1 HLTAKWHNTRQPQQH
16 EHCPYH
22 YHKRREHT
30 PLFSTH
36 RQCPHAIHHS
46 IHVGVSI
53 HSLISD
59 SYHSNGGICHW
70 LRPIHRVT
78 RLSTIRWLDAVLML
92 PSCAIS
98 SAVVGESVN
107 IYRTLDAPRHNDSVE
122 TQYALTNTNY
132 AHGLVLLQLP
142 D

>member
-1 HLTAKWHNTRQPQQH
+1 
-16 EHCPYH
+16 
-22 YHKRREHT
+22 
-30 PLFSTH
+30 
-36 RQCPHAIHHS
+36 
-46 IHVGVSI
+46 
-53 HSLISD
+53 
-59 SYHSNGGICHW
+59 NGGICHW

-142 D
+142 DADSLQQHEDHLADRPATQFDNKYR